1 MKQILTFRNK
11 EHLEILKE
19 PIGFKVTVFDN
30 LLKKWAKELTA
41 TTKAHICY
49 GLAAPQIGIRI
60 RMICLYCVKEKEP
73 IIMINPEL
81 VSGTGRMKFE
91 ERCLSFPGLAVKTKR
106 KAFIYIKYQ
115 DVDGKSQEYFANG
128 VTAVCIQHEI
138 DHLNGVLL
146 SDHGPLYKVK

>member
-1 MKQILTFRNK
+1 MSQTYNIK
-11 EHLEILKE
+11 
-19 PIGFKVTVFDN
+19 
-30 LLKKWAKELTA
+30 
-41 TTKAHICY
+41 
-49 GLAAPQIGIRI
+49 RI
-60 RMICLYCVKEKEP
+60 NQLDVRVQLP
-73 IIMINPEL
+73 
-81 VSGTGRMKFE
+81 
-91 ERCLSFPGLAVKTKR
+91 KTKR

>member
-1 MKQILTFRNK
+1 MKQILIFRNK

-30 LLKKWAKELTA
+30 LLKKWANDLID
-41 TTKAHICY
+41 TTKAHLCY

-60 RMICLYCVKEKEP
+60 RMICIDCVKGKEP

-91 ERCLSFPGLAVKTKR
+91 ERCLSFPGLAVKTR
-106 KAFIYIKYQ
+106 
-115 DVDGKSQEYFANG
+115 
-128 VTAVCIQHEI
+128 
-138 DHLNGVLL
+138 
-146 SDHGPLYKVK
+146 